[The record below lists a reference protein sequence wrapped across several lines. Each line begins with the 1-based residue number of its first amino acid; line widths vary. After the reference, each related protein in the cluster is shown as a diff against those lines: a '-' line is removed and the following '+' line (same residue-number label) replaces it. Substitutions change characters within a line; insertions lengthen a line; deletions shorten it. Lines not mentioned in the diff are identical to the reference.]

1 MKNIFFILLVIV
13 FTIPSCKKEA
23 KLNSIPLDVDKQSIR
38 LGFNS
43 IPIYNNSNIIT
54 NISVTVGTKYSVQ
67 LTDIF
72 GEVVTSKGGVAASE
86 VESVT
91 IDTKDLK
98 PGMYD
103 IIVVDIKGK
112 EIKQPINIK

>member
-23 KLNSIPLDVDKQSIR
+23 KLNSIPLDVDKQSVR

-43 IPIYNNSNIIT
+43 IPIYNNNNIIT

-72 GEVVTSKGGVAASE
+72 GEVVASKGGVAASE